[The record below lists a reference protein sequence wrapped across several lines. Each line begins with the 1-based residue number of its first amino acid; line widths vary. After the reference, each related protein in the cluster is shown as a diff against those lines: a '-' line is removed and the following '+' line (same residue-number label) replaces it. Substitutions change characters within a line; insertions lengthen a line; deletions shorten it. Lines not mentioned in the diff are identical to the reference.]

1 VREQDFVP
9 LCCGSLVNQQEILV
23 RRPLGALRLAGNV
36 NDLST
41 WCGAA
46 WTILCGGRGDPHPLW
61 RSSLVEIGIKVTV
74 ILSTE
79 ET

>member
-1 VREQDFVP
+1 MREQGFEP
-9 LCCGSLVNQQEILV
+9 LCCGSLVNQEDILV

-36 NDLST
+36 NDPPT
-41 WCGAA
+41 WCGVV

-61 RSSLVEIGIKVTV
+61 RSSIVEIEIKVTV
-74 ILSTE
+74 VESAE